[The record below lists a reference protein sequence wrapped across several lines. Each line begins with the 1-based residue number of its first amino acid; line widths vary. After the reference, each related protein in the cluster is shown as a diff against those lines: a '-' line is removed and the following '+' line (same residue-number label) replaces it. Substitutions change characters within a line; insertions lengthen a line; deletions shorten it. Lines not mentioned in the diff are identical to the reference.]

1 MLNKDGETVIELNVV
16 TKTGEEIEIEK
27 SAVKT
32 ADLQEDVSG
41 KDLKDSHEITL
52 FKRQDAC
59 HELTF
64 LGVELEAD
72 GELLELPETVRP
84 SARKIEVY
92 GDSVSA
98 AYFTSWNS

>member
-1 MLNKDGETVIELNVV
+1 MLNKDGETGIELNAA
-16 TKTGEEIEIEK
+16 TKTEEEIEIEK
-27 SAVKT
+27 GAVKT
-32 ADLQEDVSG
+32 ADRQGDVSG
-41 KDLKDSHEITL
+41 KDLKDSHEITI

-59 HELTF
+59 HEMTF

-72 GELLELPETVRP
+72 GELLELPETARP

>member
-1 MLNKDGETVIELNVV
+1 M
-16 TKTGEEIEIEK
+16 
-27 SAVKT
+27 
-32 ADLQEDVSG
+32 
-41 KDLKDSHEITL
+41 
-52 FKRQDAC
+52 
-59 HELTF
+59 TF

>member
-16 TKTGEEIEIEK
+16 TKTGEEIEIET

-59 HELTF
+59 HEMTF